1 MSVQSV
7 PATELAPTLTR
18 PPMITGGG
26 NGLSAVVSDSLLIAW
41 RSLKKIWRSPDWL
54 VAATIQP
61 IMFTLLFRYI
71 FAGAIQQAL
80 PAGVSAVDYLIAG
93 ILVQSVVFNSM
104 ATGIGLT
111 EDLQKGLMDRFRSLP
126 MTRSSVIIGRV
137 ASDVVL
143 SAFVTMVGLVAGFA
157 AGFRP
162 DGDVVDWLKTIAL
175 LVLTSLA
182 FSWMMAFT
190 GLSLKTVEA
199 VNSVGFL
206 WIFPLTF
213 VSSAFV
219 PTDTLPSWLQGFAE
233 NQPFTL
239 IVNACRGWLTGYP
252 EVGNQGWQAALWMLG
267 IMVVFIPLS
276 VWQYQRRTTR

>member
-1 MSVQSV
+1 MSVRT
-7 PATELAPTLTR
+7 TEIAPTFT
-18 PPMITGGG
+18 PPAVSA
-26 NGLSAVVSDSLLIAW
+26 NGLSAVVSDSMLIAW
-41 RSLKKIWRSPDWL
+41 RSLKRIPRSPDWL
-54 VAATIQP
+54 VAATVQP

-71 FAGAIQQAL
+71 FAGAIQSSL

-93 ILVQSVVFNSM
+93 IVAQSVVFNTM

-111 EDLQKGLMDRFRSLP
+111 EDLQKGLMDRFRALP
-126 MTRSSVIIGRV
+126 MTRSSVIVGRV
-137 ASDVVL
+137 LSDVVL
-143 SAFVTMVGLVAGFA
+143 NAFVTTIGILAGLA

-162 DGDVVDWLKTIAL
+162 SGGVVEWLTTIAL

-219 PTDTLPSWLQGFAE
+219 PTDTLPGWLEGFAE

-239 IVNACRGWLTGYP
+239 LVNSVRGWLTGYP
-252 EVGNQGWQAALWMLG
+252 EVGNQGWLAALWMVG
-267 IMVVFIPLS
+267 VMVVFIPLS

>member
-1 MSVQSV
+1 MSAQ
-7 PATELAPTLTR
+7 ATELAPTLTR
-18 PPMITGGG
+18 PPIGAGGA
-26 NGLSAVVSDSLLIAW
+26 NGLSAVISDSLLIAW
-41 RSLKKIWRSPDWL
+41 RSLKKITRSPDWL

-71 FAGAIQQAL
+71 FAGAIQSAL
-80 PAGVSAVDYLIAG
+80 PAGVSAVNYLIAG
-93 ILVQSVVFNSM
+93 IVVQSVVFNSM

-143 SAFVTMVGLVAGFA
+143 SAFVTAIGLAAGFA

-162 DGDVVDWLKTIAL
+162 DGGVAEWLMTIGL

-219 PTDTLPSWLQGFAE
+219 PTATLPGWLRGFAE

-239 IVNACRGWLTGYP
+239 IVNASRGWLTGYP
-252 EVGNQGWQAALWMLG
+252 EVGNQGWLAALWMVG
-267 IMVVFIPLS
+267 VMVIFIPLS

>member
-1 MSVQSV
+1 MSAPARTGEMTSTYAPPV
-7 PATELAPTLTR
+7 PQVR
-18 PPMITGGG
+18 TGG
-26 NGLSAVVSDSLLIAW
+26 LTAVVSDSLLIAW
-41 RSLKKIWRSPDWL
+41 RSLMRIPRSPDWL

-71 FAGAIQQAL
+71 FAGAIQSSL
-80 PAGVSAVDYLIAG
+80 PAGVSAVNYLIAG
-93 ILVQSVVFNSM
+93 IIAQSVVFNTM

-126 MTRSSVIIGRV
+126 MTRASVIVGRV
-137 ASDVVL
+137 LSDVVL
-143 SAFVTMVGLVAGFA
+143 NAFVTTIGLLAGLA

-162 DGDVVDWLKTIAL
+162 NGGIVEWLQTIAL
-175 LVLTSLA
+175 LVLTSMA

-199 VNSVGFL
+199 VNSTGFL
-206 WIFPLTF
+206 WVFPLTF

-219 PTDTLPSWLQGFAE
+219 PTATLPGWLRVFAE

-239 IVNACRGWLTGYP
+239 LVNACRGWLTGYP
-252 EVGNQGWQAALWMLG
+252 EVGNQGWLAALWMIG
-267 IMVVFIPLS
+267 VMVVFIPLS

>member
-1 MSVQSV
+1 MSSHT
-7 PATELAPTLTR
+7 AEISPTLTR
-18 PPMITGGG
+18 PTPPTVRA
-26 NGLSAVVSDSLLIAW
+26 NGLSDVVSDSLLIAW
-41 RSLKKIWRSPDWL
+41 RSLKKIPRSPDWL
-54 VAATIQP
+54 IAATVQP

-71 FAGAIQQAL
+71 FAGAIQSSL
-80 PAGVSAVDYLIAG
+80 PVGVSAVNYLIAG
-93 ILVQSVVFNSM
+93 IVAQSVVFNTM

-111 EDLQKGLMDRFRSLP
+111 EDLQKGLMDRFRALP
-126 MTRSSVIIGRV
+126 MTRSSVIVGRV
-137 ASDVVL
+137 LADVVL
-143 SAFVTMVGLVAGFA
+143 NAFVTMIGILAGLA

-162 DGDVVDWLKTIAL
+162 NGGAAEWSMTIAL

-206 WIFPLTF
+206 WVFPLTF

-219 PTDTLPSWLQGFAE
+219 PTSTLPGWLRVFAE

-239 IVNACRGWLTGYP
+239 LVNAVRGWLTGYP
-252 EVGNQGWQAALWMLG
+252 EVGNQGWLAAIWMVG
-267 IMVVFIPLS
+267 VMVVFIPLS